1 MHSKVS
7 LAPFTS
13 FSKSAPLRTFLFWC
27 ALVPQIAML
36 FASASYRSL
45 LLVLASVL
53 GALTSE
59 CRNYFRKKNVSL
71 SAAYALLS
79 GTLVGLFL
87 PPEFPIL
94 SAFFTTFLFLYT
106 AKNIFGNS
114 GVSWVNPVAL
124 SVIGAWFVGHLFFG
138 GFTISGADLL
148 SKNPSLNLID
158 GALLTN
164 GVDEK
169 ITLFLNDSI
178 FSLFDVSIPNGYV
191 SLFWDNHAA
200 IPAFRF
206 AFWTLLASLFLFSFD
221 FINIEIPAM
230 FLLVYC
236 LLVRF
241 VSPLFTGGGPRE
253 GDLLLALL
261 SSGILFSSIF
271 LIYWPGTVPF
281 SLVGK
286 IFYGIFGGV
295 LAFIFCGTGTSPIGA
310 VATVLFMNIISP
322 ALQTIETKSLR
333 KRLSSL
339 LALELGEGNK

>member
-1 MHSKVS
+1 MHSTVS

-27 ALVPQIAML
+27 ALVPQLAML

-45 LLVLASVL
+45 LLVLAAVL
-53 GALTSE
+53 GAFASE
-59 CRNYFRKKNVSL
+59 ARNYIRKRNVSL

-79 GTLVGLFL
+79 GTLTGLFL
-87 PPEFPIL
+87 PPEFPIA
-94 SAFFTTFLFLYT
+94 SAFFTTFLFMYT

-114 GVSWVNPVAL
+114 GVSWINPVAL
-124 SVIGAWFVGHLFFG
+124 AVTGAWFVGHLFFG
-138 GFTISGADLL
+138 SFSITGADLL

-169 ITLFLNDSI
+169 ITLFLNDTI

-206 AFWTLLASLFLFSFD
+206 AFWTLLSSLFLFAFD
-221 FINIEIPAM
+221 FVNIEIPAI

-236 LLVRF
+236 VLVKF
-241 VSPLFTGGGPRE
+241 LSPVFTGGLPRE

-261 SSGILFSSIF
+261 SSGILFSSVF

-281 SLVGK
+281 SLPGK

-295 LAFIFCGTGTSPIGA
+295 LAFVFCGTGTSPFGA

-322 ALQTIETKSLR
+322 ALQTFETKSIR

-339 LALELGEGNK
+339 LALELGEGGK

>member
-13 FSKSAPLRTFLFWC
+13 FSKSAPLRTFVFWC
-27 ALVPQIAML
+27 ALVPQLATL
-36 FASASYRSL
+36 FASSSYRSL

-53 GALTSE
+53 GAFASE
-59 CRNYFRKKNVSL
+59 GRNYFRKKNVSL

-79 GTLVGLFL
+79 GTLTGLLL
-87 PPEFPIL
+87 PPEFPIA
-94 SAFFTTFLFLYT
+94 SAFFTTFLFMYT

-124 SVIGAWFVGHLFFG
+124 SVTGAWFVGHLFFG

-148 SKNPSLNLID
+148 SKNPSLSLID

-169 ITLFLNDSI
+169 ITLYLNDTI

-191 SLFWDNHAA
+191 SLIWDNHAA

-221 FINIEIPAM
+221 FINIEIPAV

-236 LLVRF
+236 VLVRF
-241 VSPLFTGGGPRE
+241 VSPAFTGGVPRE

-261 SSGILFSSIF
+261 SSGILFASIF

-281 SLVGK
+281 SMAGK
-286 IFYGIFGGV
+286 LLYGALGGV
-295 LAFIFCGTGTSPIGA
+295 IAFVFCGAGTSPFGA

-322 ALQTIETKSLR
+322 TLQAFETKSLR

-339 LALELGEGNK
+339 LALELGEGDK